1 MNYILEGLDCAHCA
15 AKIEREL
22 NKIEGLEP
30 VSVNFA
36 AKSLHLDPAFA
47 PAAQKVIDRIEPG
60 VKLIPQSQGEG
71 EPGGDGRKGWQEYLS
86 SFRILAAGVLFLIGL
101 IFQKALAATSYRLG
115 EYGVFLA
122 AYILAGG
129 PVLAAAFRNIGRG
142 QIFDEN
148 FLMSFATFGAIAIDQ
163 LPEAVGVMLF
173 YAVGEFF
180 QDLAVHRSRRS
191 IAALLDL
198 RPSYANLIVGDS
210 SRRVA
215 PEAVA
220 VGQIIEVRPGERLPL
235 DGEVVSGSSF
245 VDTSA
250 LTGEPVPRRVEAG
263 DGVLAGFINGSG
275 LLRIRVTKSYSESS
289 VARILNLVENAAARK
304 APTEKFITAF
314 AGWYTPLVVFGAVA
328 VALLPPLIIPGAT
341 FSQWIY
347 RALILLVISCPC
359 ALVVSI
365 PLGYFGGIG
374 GASRSGI
381 LVKGANFLDAL
392 THLDTVV
399 IDKTGTLTK
408 GVFKVT
414 EIIPQNGFTAQ
425 EVLEWAALAE
435 AYSTHPIARSILEAF
450 GDKVDNGL
458 IEDYQEIRGHGLKVR
473 MKDGRTILAGNGRL
487 LQQEGIV
494 HQQQEQKGTV
504 VYVAVD
510 GVLAGHLVIADELK
524 EGVAETVAALRKLGV
539 KRLIMVT
546 GDNEHTAARLAAQLD
561 LDGYYAGQL
570 PEGKVRQVEELM
582 AKSAGRGKLAFV
594 GDGINDAPVITRA
607 DVGVAMGGLGSDA
620 AIEAADVVLM
630 DDNPRKL
637 VQAIAIARHTR
648 KIVKQNIFLAL
659 GVKGLVVALGILGVA
674 TMWAAVFADVGV
686 ALLAVLNS
694 TRTLSYARKVD

>member
-1 MNYILEGLDCAHCA
+1 MHYVLEGLDCAHCA

-22 NKIEGLEP
+22 NKIEGIGP

-36 AKSLHLDPAFA
+36 TKSLHLDPAFA
-47 PAAQKVIDRIEPG
+47 PVAQEIIDRIEPG
-60 VKLIPQSQGEG
+60 VKLIPFPHKAEVAAT
-71 EPGGDGRKGWQEYLS
+71 GRKGWRENISLY
-86 SFRILAAGVLFLIGL
+86 RILAAGLLFLGGL
-101 IFQKALAATSYRLG
+101 ILEKKLAATSYRLG

-399 IDKTGTLTK
+399 FDKTGTLTK

-546 GDNEHTAARLAAQLD
+546 GDNEHTA
-561 LDGYYAGQL
+561 
-570 PEGKVRQVEELM
+570 
-582 AKSAGRGKLAFV
+582 
-594 GDGINDAPVITRA
+594 
-607 DVGVAMGGLGSDA
+607 
-620 AIEAADVVLM
+620 
-630 DDNPRKL
+630 
-637 VQAIAIARHTR
+637 
-648 KIVKQNIFLAL
+648 
-659 GVKGLVVALGILGVA
+659 
-674 TMWAAVFADVGV
+674 
-686 ALLAVLNS
+686 
-694 TRTLSYARKVD
+694 

>member
-1 MNYILEGLDCAHCA
+1 M
-15 AKIEREL
+15 
-22 NKIEGLEP
+22 
-30 VSVNFA
+30 
-36 AKSLHLDPAFA
+36 
-47 PAAQKVIDRIEPG
+47 
-60 VKLIPQSQGEG
+60 
-71 EPGGDGRKGWQEYLS
+71 
-86 SFRILAAGVLFLIGL
+86 
-101 IFQKALAATSYRLG
+101 
-115 EYGVFLA
+115 
-122 AYILAGG
+122 
-129 PVLAAAFRNIGRG
+129 LAAAFRNIGRG

-399 IDKTGTLTK
+399 FDKTGTLTK

-473 MKDGRTILAGNGRL
+473 MRWANNPRR
-487 LQQEGIV
+487 QMPP
-494 HQQQEQKGTV
+494 
-504 VYVAVD
+504 
-510 GVLAGHLVIADELK
+510 
-524 EGVAETVAALRKLGV
+524 AA
-539 KRLIMVT
+539 
-546 GDNEHTAARLAAQLD
+546 
-561 LDGYYAGQL
+561 
-570 PEGKVRQVEELM
+570 
-582 AKSAGRGKLAFV
+582 
-594 GDGINDAPVITRA
+594 
-607 DVGVAMGGLGSDA
+607 GGL
-620 AIEAADVVLM
+620 
-630 DDNPRKL
+630 
-637 VQAIAIARHTR
+637 
-648 KIVKQNIFLAL
+648 
-659 GVKGLVVALGILGVA
+659 
-674 TMWAAVFADVGV
+674 
-686 ALLAVLNS
+686 S
-694 TRTLSYARKVD
+694 TSSRAEGNRCLRCRRRGPGRSPGHCR